1 MTTRQVTTASLCVGD
16 RVKFDALWRM
26 VTHIVE
32 YPNNRVLYFDNS
44 VSCGVVARD
53 SLIEKE
59 DS

>member
-1 MTTRQVTTASLCVGD
+1 M
-16 RVKFDALWRM
+16 KFDALWRM